1 MISANVARC
10 QSDLAKEQLILLQ
23 TDEILKAVEKMI
35 DEEISCGRTSIVF
48 TPHEE
53 YSKEAFLKV
62 GELLKKE
69 GYHYAFA
76 YDPYDPY
83 DREIITRLFVSWAIE
98 NPYKEDNQ

>member
-1 MISANVARC
+1 MISANVARY

-23 TDEILKAVEKMI
+23 TDEILKAVETMI
-35 DEEISCGRTSIVF
+35 DEEISCGRTSTVF
-48 TPHEE
+48 TAHEE

-76 YDPYDPY
+76 YDPYD
-83 DREIITRLFVSWAIE
+83 REIIVRLLVSWNE
-98 NPYKEDNQ
+98 KNPYKEND

>member
-48 TPHEE
+48 SMREE
-53 YSKEAFLKV
+53 CSKEAFLKV

-69 GYHYAFA
+69 VYHYAFT
-76 YDPYDPY
+76 YDPY
-83 DREIITRLFVSWAIE
+83 DREIITRLSVSWAIE
-98 NPYKEDNQ
+98 NPYREDNHKP

>member
-23 TDEILKAVEKMI
+23 TDEILKAVETMI

-48 TPHEE
+48 TAHEE

-76 YDPYDPY
+76 YDPYDK
-83 DREIITRLFVSWAIE
+83 EIIVRLLVSWSE
-98 NPYKEDNQ
+98 KNSYKEND